1 MEENR
6 KKTIIR
12 TILAIVILMAC
23 GGIGY
28 VNRGRQDLS
37 VATTKESVLLDES
50 PYANE
55 LGYCSDGVRLCVVA
69 FGFDNANNTLIVI
82 KNYDPSISELYVVTK
97 PAAPG
102 SIYACQRV
110 KFSTEIFYCLGNQI
124 PNLTSV
130 TLEIYK
136 KPGDR
141 LVASGEIFVQYP
153 ATPVATATQTQEA
166 TFTPTSTVLSIR
178 ITETLTVTPAYP

>member
-12 TILAIVILMAC
+12 TILAVVILMAC
-23 GGIGY
+23 GGLGY

-37 VATTKESVLLDES
+37 VATKAESVLLDES
-50 PYANE
+50 SYAND
-55 LGYCSDGVRLCVVA
+55 LGYCSEDVRLCVVV

-82 KNYDPSISELYVVTK
+82 KNFDPSISELYAVTK

-102 SIYACQRV
+102 SIYECQRV
-110 KFSTEIFYCLGNQI
+110 KFSTEIFYCLGNQV
-124 PNLTSV
+124 PNRTSI
-130 TLEIYK
+130 TLEIYI

-141 LVASGEIFVQYP
+141 LVASGELFVEYP
-153 ATPVATATQTQEA
+153 ATPVVTATQMQEA
-166 TFTPTSTVLSIR
+166 TLAPTLTVSNS
-178 ITETLTVTPAYP
+178 ITETLTITPAYP